1 MVGSDVGQYVPMPV
15 AKHSK
20 SHPTTIRDI
29 RVIRGRTDPS
39 PGPAHSNATFL
50 IVALHGEPEGR
61 ADDALNPGCE
71 TGELGWAAFLAR
83 TSMVLCRVWLI
94 GVGC

>member
-1 MVGSDVGQYVPMPV
+1 MPV
-15 AKHSK
+15 AKHLK
-20 SHPTTIRDI
+20 SHPTTLRDI

-61 ADDALNPGCE
+61 ADDALNPGCG
-71 TGELGWAAFLAR
+71 TGELGWAAFPGWHFDGFVSGLVNR
-83 TSMVLCRVWLI
+83 RGLLI
-94 GVGC
+94 GRAN